1 MKQIRAVLTLFPEF
15 LPLHTYRLAYNRI
28 LNRTQD
34 RLWLIFWDIDWLIS
48 SSTIREE
55 LLRGKHQDFLDDPSP
70 HSQEM

>member
-55 LLRGKHQDFLDDPSP
+55 LLRGKHFLDDPSP